1 MRRIGFGLLGLLFV
15 LVLPLMLH
23 STTDAQPIFVT
34 NTPRPSPVAAI
45 TADAPADQYAVRMW
59 TESALVETLIGQVIQ
74 LAGGEAEQEAA
85 IRLTLY
91 ELNRRFPDAPRNI
104 EDRNRLLE
112 AMLTAPAGTVDLR
125 IAARPYVVE
134 RLDDSLLESGDV
146 TVDNFR
152 VIASSVNFNGDGITD
167 ALLHIIYPADIER
180 EPLYNDFVPVLGTE
194 AGIFELPPGVE
205 AIPAAPYAD
214 IEAVMLTRGGDL
226 NQDTRDEFA
235 LTITTDALNDELR
248 IFGLRSGAVVDL
260 VLPGAPLRYGEI
272 NIWPEDGRTL
282 AVAEYRLA
290 SERWQCVSALDV
302 TWQWER
308 NFYRPASELNAAYE
322 PLPSVGCQVA
332 AEEPLY
338 VQSVENAIEAV
349 EAALDDTS
357 LFRRG
362 ADRAG
367 MALAMLYLL
376 AGEEGQ
382 AGDQAA
388 GLLEQLDENDWLR
401 TQLNAF
407 TVAAA
412 EPDANPI
419 TVCAALEEAARS
431 AFNDETVAA
440 CDVDQVLQQFFVE
453 NPIPLDANLVDA
465 LEALGLPVQQT
476 VTVTQVGFL
485 PRQVVDF
492 ALPGAGWWSFAPTG
506 DEVFVPTPTDPP
518 VETITT
524 ITTAEPASVP
534 QAALDALLVDDRP
547 ADALTALENVSRPL
561 SVQAQYVQALAYDL
575 TGNRTAARRAYYD
588 LWVNF
593 PGSVWGQLAGAHLER
608 R

>member
-1 MRRIGFGLLGLLFV
+1 MRRIGFGLLGLLIV
-15 LVLPLMLH
+15 MVLPLMLY
-23 STTDAQPIFVT
+23 STADAQPVFVT
-34 NTPRPSPVAAI
+34 NTPRPSPVPVS
-45 TADAPADQYAVRMW
+45 TADAPADQYALRMW

-125 IAARPYVVE
+125 LVARPYVVE
-134 RLDDSLLESGDV
+134 RLDDTLLDTGDT

-152 VIASSVNFNGDGITD
+152 IIASSINLNGDNITD
-167 ALLHIIYPADIER
+167 ALLHIIYPANIEVN
-180 EPLYNDFVPVLGTE
+180 PLYNDFIPVVGTE
-194 AGIFELPPGVE
+194 AGIFELPRGVDT
-205 AIPAAPYAD
+205 IPAAPYVD

-260 VLPGAPLRYGEI
+260 VLPGQPLRYGEI
-272 NIWPEDGRTL
+272 NTWPEDGRTL

-290 SERWQCVSALDV
+290 SDRWQCVSALDI

-308 NFYRPASELNAAYE
+308 NFYRPVGELNTGYE

-338 VQSVENAIEAV
+338 VQSAANAIETVENAI
-349 EAALDDTS
+349 DDTS

-376 AGEEGQ
+376 AGEEGR

-388 GLLEQLDENDWLR
+388 GLLEQLDNNDWLR

-407 TVAAA
+407 TVAAG

-419 TVCAALEEAARS
+419 IVCAALEEAARLV
-431 AFNDETVAA
+431 FDDETVAA

-453 NPIPLDANLVDA
+453 NPVPLDANLVDV
-465 LEALGLPVQQT
+465 LETLGLSVQQT

-492 ALPGAGWWSFAPTG
+492 ALPGASWWSFAPTG

-518 VETITT
+518 VEFAEAAPA
-524 ITTAEPASVP
+524 AEPVAVP

-547 ADALTALENVSRPL
+547 ADALTALANVSAPL
-561 SVQAQYVQALAYDL
+561 SIEAQYVQALAYDL

-588 LWVNF
+588 LWVNTT
-593 PGSVWGQLAGAHLER
+593 GTVWGQLAGAHLER